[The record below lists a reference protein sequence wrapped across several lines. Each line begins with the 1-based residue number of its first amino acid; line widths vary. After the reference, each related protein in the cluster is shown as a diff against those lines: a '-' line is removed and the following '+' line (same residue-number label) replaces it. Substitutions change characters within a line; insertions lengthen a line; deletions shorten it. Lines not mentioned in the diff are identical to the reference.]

1 MAGIFGSLVNGG
13 DNSFNFGVGS
23 GNVPTQVGTDRDY
36 FAGWSNATNIAK
48 EDYDRQMEQMKYSN
62 ENAALEAQKQR
73 DWSSAEAQKQRDYD
87 ERMIKEY
94 YVNMVEGMKKAGI
107 NPILA
112 FQNGVSQMP
121 SAHGY
126 AATGG
131 ASSGS
136 YTSSYKG
143 YVSDTQSLAY
153 MINGI
158 MQIAA
163 GLYTANLNSKTTIL
177 SSLLRRK

>member
-1 MAGIFGSLVNGG
+1 MGVLGALFGGG
-13 DNSFNFGVGS
+13 DNRFKFTTGQ
-23 GNVPTQVGTDRDY
+23 GNVPTQVGTDRNY

-62 ENAALEAQKQR
+62 DNAAKEAQKQR

-87 ERMIKEY
+87 ERMVKDY
-94 YVNMVEGMKKAGI
+94 YVNMVQGLKKAGI

-121 SAHGY
+121 AAHGY
-126 AATGG
+126 SASGG
-131 ASSGS
+131 ASAGS
-136 YTSSYKG
+136 YSSAYKG

-163 GLYTANLNSKTTIL
+163 GLYTSNLNSKTTIL